1 MRLSKKLNDI
11 CEAALGRG
19 KNKPLAKKYEFKI
32 EKLNSEGDYR
42 ISSGN
47 EVSSDLYVP
56 EGENLQDVITDYIND
71 EFLYD
76 FDDNEA
82 ISTEISDYYYDEKF
96 GEGSFTARLFCND
109 LNETYSYINDYSDI
123 LEQVEAKTGS
133 GFTLD
138 RLANNTYELAARR
151 MSGIYQNAFVI
162 CKEKD
167 LEPLKSMTDVREQ
180 QRYLLDLV
188 KRDNDKKKQKKE

>member
-1 MRLSKKLNDI
+1 M
-11 CEAALGRG
+11 
-19 KNKPLAKKYEFKI
+19 
-32 EKLNSEGDYR
+32 
-42 ISSGN
+42 
-47 EVSSDLYVP
+47 
-56 EGENLQDVITDYIND
+56 
-71 EFLYD
+71 
-76 FDDNEA
+76 
-82 ISTEISDYYYDEKF
+82 
-96 GEGSFTARLFCND
+96 
-109 LNETYSYINDYSDI
+109 NETYSYINDYSDI

-188 KRDNDKKKQKKE
+188 KRDNDKKNKKKE